1 MFNVGDKVRNVA
13 ANVVGVVVE
22 VDGDRVYF
30 EQENG
35 AEVDFPAASLVLD
48 SDFQTRHADPVA
60 GAVAPS
66 DADEAACAAV
76 LAELYPAVVE
86 IGEAAYAGIR
96 RVPGAVVKSWAS
108 LSAAQKL
115 GVIATATAVPVA
127 DWIEAARPG
136 GRTKVGPLQLSLLA
150 ARAGKK

>member
-13 ANVVGVVVE
+13 ANVVGIVVE

-30 EQENG
+30 EQDNG
-35 AEVDFPAASLVLD
+35 AEVDFPAASLVLET
-48 SDFQTRHADPVA
+48 DFQTSHADPLPGDA
-60 GAVAPS
+60 AAP
-66 DADEAACAAV
+66 DADEGACAAV
-76 LAELYPAVVE
+76 LAELYPAVAE
-86 IGEAAYAGIR
+86 IGEAAYAGVK
-96 RVPGAVVKSWAS
+96 RVPGVVVKGWPS

-115 GVIATATAVPVA
+115 GIIATATGVPAA

-136 GRTKVGPLQLSLLA
+136 GRTKIGPLQLSVLA